1 MSRCTFWQC
10 WKAFFSFTY
19 VRKHRV
25 SCCTTHCVFF
35 FISLW
40 LPLKVAEQEKLIRQK
55 KKVACRGF
63 FYLVVWETPS
73 TNVKQAF
80 PSRKL
85 HRINV
90 ICLLLTPS
98 DQSEFRIVILV
109 LLRFCVLVKSCHFL
123 MLTSVFL
130 SQSRR
135 EYLTSEL

>member
-1 MSRCTFWQC
+1 MLYYTL
-10 WKAFFSFTY
+10 
-19 VRKHRV
+19 
-25 SCCTTHCVFF
+25 CVFF
-35 FISLW
+35 MFMVTFKSSGTR
-40 LPLKVAEQEKLIRQK
+40 KVNKTK
-55 KKVACRGF
+55 KKSSLSGF